1 MKASIALI
9 VTAGILWGTTGLFT
23 TFFGEV
29 GLDPLQRTSVRAV
42 FAAIAMAIFLFFK
55 DKRLF
60 RIRPRELL
68 LCISAGVAIYLTALT
83 YFLSIDASS
92 VPVAVVLMY
101 TAPVM
106 VTSFSVVFMGERLT
120 PLKGLAVAV
129 MLAGCVLVS
138 GIIGDSAF
146 SLWGLVFGL
155 ISGVMYSTYNVLTK
169 FEMQRGV
176 NPLTASTYAFI
187 SMAVLS
193 LIFGNPVGTASV
205 LLSRPLTLLPLA
217 VLFGT
222 VTCTLPYLLY
232 TMSLKNLPVGTAAAL
247 SVVEPMAATVFSVL
261 ILQTL
266 PSAFAWV
273 GIALILG
280 AVLLIAKSEDRPSA
294 S

>member
-1 MKASIALI
+1 MRASIVLI

-29 GLDPLQRTSVRAV
+29 GLDPLQRTSIRAV
-42 FAAIAMAIFLFFK
+42 FAAIAMAMFLFFK

-68 LCISAGVAIYLTALT
+68 LCVSAGVAIYITALT

-106 VTSFSVVFMGERLT
+106 VMSFSVVFMGERLT

-138 GIIGDSAF
+138 GIIGDSDF

-169 FEMQRGV
+169 FEMQKGI

-187 SMAVLS
+187 SMAAVS
-193 LIFGNPVGTASV
+193 LVFGNPLGTATV
-205 LLSRPLTLLPLA
+205 LLSRPLTHLPLA
-217 VLFGT
+217 VLFGI

-232 TMSLKNLPVGTAAAL
+232 TMSLKKLPVGTAAAL

-280 AVLLIAKSEDRPSA
+280 AVLMIAKSEG
-294 S
+294 

>member
-1 MKASIALI
+1 MRASILLI

-23 TFFGEV
+23 TFFGEA
-29 GLDPLQRTSVRAV
+29 GLDPLQRTSIRAV

-60 RIRPRELL
+60 RIKPRELL
-68 LCISAGVAIYLTALT
+68 LCVSAGVVIYITALT

-106 VTSFSVVFMGERLT
+106 VMSFSVVFMGERLT

-138 GIIGDSAF
+138 GIIGDSDF

-169 FEMQRGV
+169 FEMQKGI

-187 SMAVLS
+187 SMAAVS
-193 LIFGNPVGTASV
+193 LVFGNPAGTATV
-205 LLSRPLTLLPLA
+205 LLSRPLTHLPLA
-217 VLFGT
+217 VLFGI

-232 TMSLKNLPVGTAAAL
+232 TMSLKKLPVGTASAL

-273 GIALILG
+273 GIALILS
-280 AVLLIAKSEDRPSA
+280 AVLMIAKSEG
-294 S
+294 

>member
-1 MKASIALI
+1 MRASIVLI

-29 GLDPLQRTSVRAV
+29 GLDPLQRTSIRAV

-68 LCISAGVAIYLTALT
+68 LCVSAGVAIYITALT

-106 VTSFSVVFMGERLT
+106 VMSFSVVFMGERLT

-138 GIIGDSAF
+138 GIIGDSDF

-169 FEMQRGV
+169 FEMQKGI

-187 SMAVLS
+187 SMAAVS
-193 LIFGNPVGTASV
+193 LVFGNPVGTATV
-205 LLSRPLTLLPLA
+205 LLSRPLTHLPLA
-217 VLFGT
+217 VLFGI

-232 TMSLKNLPVGTAAAL
+232 TMSLKKLPVGTAAAL

-273 GIALILG
+273 GIALILS
-280 AVLLIAKSEDRPSA
+280 AVLMIAKSEG
-294 S
+294 

>member
-1 MKASIALI
+1 MRASIVLI

-29 GLDPLQRTSVRAV
+29 GLDPLQRTSIRAV

-68 LCISAGVAIYLTALT
+68 LCVSAGVAIYITALT

-106 VTSFSVVFMGERLT
+106 VMSFSVVFMGERLT

-138 GIIGDSAF
+138 GIIGDSDF

-169 FEMQRGV
+169 FEMQKGI

-187 SMAVLS
+187 SMAAVS
-193 LIFGNPVGTASV
+193 LVFGNPLGTATV
-205 LLSRPLTLLPLA
+205 LLSRPLTHLPLA
-217 VLFGT
+217 VLFGI

-232 TMSLKNLPVGTAAAL
+232 TMSLKKLPVGTAAAL

-280 AVLLIAKSEDRPSA
+280 AVLMIAKSEG
-294 S
+294 